1 MPRITR
7 SKRTHTKRTRSKR
20 RYTKKQRGGG
30 LTPRR
35 STPGHAPK
43 KRRDSGSYGFN
54 SSEKKATRRRHMD
67 SAERAADRLKEALKT
82 KAALE
87 QMEQERQDKFH
98 QEHVATLGTLGKKG
112 KK

>member
-7 SKRTHTKRTRSKR
+7 SKRTRTKRTRTKR
-20 RYTKKQRGGG
+20 RYTKKQRGG

-35 STPGHAPK
+35 STPGRTTPVVPK

-54 SSEKKATRRRHMD
+54 SSEKKETRRRHMNT
-67 SAERAADRLKEALKT
+67 AERAADRLNEALKT
-82 KAALE
+82 RGALE
-87 QMEQERQDKFH
+87 QMEQERQDKIH
-98 QEHVATLGTLGKKG
+98 QEHVGTLGKKG

>member
-7 SKRTHTKRTRSKR
+7 SKRTRTKRTHSKR
-20 RYTKKQRGGG
+20 RYTKKQRGG

-35 STPGHAPK
+35 STPGRTTHAVPK

-54 SSEKKATRRRHMD
+54 SSEKKETRRRRMNT
-67 SAERAADRLKEALKT
+67 AERAADRLNEALKT
-82 KAALE
+82 RGALE
-87 QMEQERQDKFH
+87 QMEQERQDKNY
-98 QEHVATLGTLGKKG
+98 QEHVATLGKKG